1 MFCKKRT
8 CLRGVYIAVSLLSYM
23 LLVNVLQAQSTTP
36 TAIDPG
42 PRINA
47 TNSNCPLPSIK
58 FPETPCF
65 DTSEPAQPNTNP
77 PVDGAGNVVNNGGNL
92 NLFWFE
98 ALRVFE
104 TPASVDGSDNNGS
117 KTNSTTS
124 LLTAFIQGL
133 GPSFNAESCLQC
145 HSQPTVGGS
154 SVGCAN
160 ITQADG
166 TIKTFCSTGFI
177 QNNVNSNPQF
187 VDAKDR
193 NANNAIFSFENV
205 NGPLLEVRLPKGIP
219 PTTNTAG
226 VQDGA
231 VAQLFVI
238 GGRTDTKNADPNCVI
253 DQIDLETQHTNG
265 NTVFRIAIPTFGD
278 GFVEN
283 TPEPALQA
291 NLAANATA
299 KQNLGIAGR
308 FNLSGNDQT
317 ITRFGWKAQN
327 KSLLMFSGEASN
339 VEMGVTNELFPTE
352 RTYGN
357 GSCTGDG
364 LPEDV
369 VLVLSATDIENIL
382 DNPAFQPFQTAGVT
396 SVISNNIENDA
407 VFMRLNGA
415 PSQCDFQSPANTCN
429 ALSASAQRGKAAFG
443 TIATSPIAGG
453 IGCVFC
459 HSDQLMTGP
468 STTQGLSN
476 QTFRPFSDI
485 ALHHMGGLADGVSQ
499 GLALGDEFRTAPLWG
514 IGQRLFF
521 LHDGRASDLKT
532 AIEDHCLPVP
542 SGSTLAASEACAV
555 VTNFNNLPPVTPAGT
570 NTKSQ
575 QDVLNF
581 LRSL

>member
-1 MFCKKRT
+1 MLCIRRVLPPIT
-8 CLRGVYIAVSLLSYM
+8 RVAVALLASVCLPSTLPA
-23 LLVNVLQAQSTTP
+23 QAGTTP
-36 TAIDPG
+36 AVDPG

-47 TNSNCPLPSIK
+47 TITGCPTPSIK
-58 FPETPCF
+58 FPETPCS
-65 DTSEPAQPNTNP
+65 DISEPSQPGTNP
-77 PVDGAGNVVNNGGNL
+77 PVDGAGNVVNNSGNL
-92 NLFWFE
+92 GPFWFE

-104 TPASVDGSDNNGS
+104 TTASVDGSDNNGS
-117 KTNSTTS
+117 TANTTTP
-124 LLTAFIQGL
+124 LLTAFIKGL
-133 GPSFNAESCLQC
+133 GPSFNAESCIQC

-154 SVGCAN
+154 SVGCAT
-160 ITQADG
+160 ITQANG
-166 TIKTFCSTGFI
+166 TTKTFCSTGFI
-177 QNNVNSNPQF
+177 PNDVNSNPQF
-187 VDAKDR
+187 VAAKDR
-193 NANNAIFSFENV
+193 GANNAFFSFENV

-226 VQDGA
+226 VENGA
-231 VAQLFVI
+231 VAELFVI
-238 GGRTDTKNADPNCVI
+238 DNRSDTKKAAPNCII

-291 NLAANATA
+291 NLAANAAA
-299 KQNLGIAGR
+299 KQQLGIKGR

-357 GSCTGDG
+357 GSCTTNA
-364 LPEDV
+364 LPEDT
-369 VLVLSATDIENIL
+369 VLVLAAADIENIL
-382 DNPAFQPFQTAGVT
+382 DNPTFQPFNQAGVP

-415 PSQCDFQSPANTCN
+415 PSLCDFQSPANTCS
-429 ALSASAQRGKAAFG
+429 ALSASAQRGQAAFG
-443 TIATSPIAGG
+443 TSSATNNG
-453 IGCVFC
+453 IGCVLC
-459 HSDQLMTGP
+459 HTDLLMTGP
-468 STTQGLSN
+468 STTPGLNN
-476 QTFRPFSDI
+476 QPFHPFSDF
-485 ALHHMGGLADGVSQ
+485 ALHHMGGLADGVNQ

-521 LHDGRASDLKT
+521 LHDGRASDLLT
-532 AIEDHCLPVP
+532 AIQDHCLPVP
-542 SGSTLAASEACAV
+542 TGSTPSEACAV
-555 VTNFNNLPPVTPAGT
+555 VTNFNNLPPTTPIGT
-570 NTKSQ
+570 TTTSQ